1 MIVSTVIE
9 CLLRDVGNEDVDRV
23 FGVCCALGAEY
34 GRSEERVSARIYG
47 RSDSELDSSSYAS
60 PG

>member
-9 CLLRDVGNEDVDRV
+9 CLGRDVGNEDVDRASEV
-23 FGVCCALGAEY
+23 DCALGAEC
-34 GRSEERVSARIYG
+34 GRSEERVSERIYG
-47 RSDSELDSSSYAS
+47 RNNSELDSSSYAS

>member
-9 CLLRDVGNEDVDRV
+9 CVVRDVGKEDVDRASCV
-23 FGVCCALGAEY
+23 DCVLGAEY

-47 RSDSELDSSSYAS
+47 RSDSELDSSSYS
-60 PG
+60 SLG